1 MFARIFGQF
10 KTCTIGKCNIFSYSR
25 KYPSGISRIE
35 TAMMDRITEILAQ
48 NEGYRQSVEEEQKS
62 YEWLKENLEG
72 EPLEKLNEYF
82 LAVSNT
88 AYHIEKL
95 IYLQGMKDLR
105 AFCKYL
111 DGKDDSQN

>member
-1 MFARIFGQF
+1 MSDR
-10 KTCTIGKCNIFSYSR
+10 
-25 KYPSGISRIE
+25 GIEKEIE

-95 IYLQGMKDLR
+95 SYLQGMKDLR